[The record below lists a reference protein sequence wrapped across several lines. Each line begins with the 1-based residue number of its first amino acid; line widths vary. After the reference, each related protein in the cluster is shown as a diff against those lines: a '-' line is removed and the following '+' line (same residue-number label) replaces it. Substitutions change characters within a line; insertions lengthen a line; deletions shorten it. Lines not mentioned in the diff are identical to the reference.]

1 MKLNEMIEEVCVK
14 FGTSRGEIF
23 SQRRNKGSVTARKI
37 IYKVLTLD
45 GNSTTKVGQ
54 IMSRDHSSVVVGIHS
69 IDENKDLSEYA
80 TYLYLKYREE
90 EKVSPDIDAEIT
102 KKIIINYVKK
112 YHNKGLS
119 VKQISEEL
127 DLKEDTVE
135 LLLNIIKHDCT
146 SKVVPCYDKG
156 TYRTIYL

>member
-1 MKLNEMIEEVCVK
+1 MKLNELIEEVCVK

-45 GNSTTKVGQ
+45 GNSTTKVGR
-54 IMSRDHSSVVVGIHS
+54 IMIRNHSSIVVGIHS
-69 IDENKDLSEYA
+69 IDENKDLSKYA

-90 EKVSPDIDAEIT
+90 EKVSPDIDAET
-102 KKIIINYVKK
+102 AKKIMINYVRK

-119 VKQISEEL
+119 VEQISDEL
-127 DLKEDTVE
+127 DLKQDTVK
-135 LLLNIIKHDCT
+135 LLLNIIKHDY
-146 SKVVPCYDKG
+146 KEKKVPCYDKG

>member
-54 IMSRDHSSVVVGIHS
+54 IMSRDHSSVVVGIHF

-102 KKIIINYVKK
+102 K
-112 YHNKGLS
+112 
-119 VKQISEEL
+119 
-127 DLKEDTVE
+127 
-135 LLLNIIKHDCT
+135 
-146 SKVVPCYDKG
+146 
-156 TYRTIYL
+156 R